1 MKTPSTNYNS
11 SHERIA
17 AQPEHQTFSLPTGA
31 QGQTT
36 FSFGGP
42 HIIPAK
48 RQIWEEKN
56 VPKLAAL

>member
-1 MKTPSTNYNS
+1 MKESRHN
-11 SHERIA
+11 R
-17 AQPEHQTFSLPTGA
+17 QTFSLPTGA

-56 VPKLAAL
+56 VPKLVAL